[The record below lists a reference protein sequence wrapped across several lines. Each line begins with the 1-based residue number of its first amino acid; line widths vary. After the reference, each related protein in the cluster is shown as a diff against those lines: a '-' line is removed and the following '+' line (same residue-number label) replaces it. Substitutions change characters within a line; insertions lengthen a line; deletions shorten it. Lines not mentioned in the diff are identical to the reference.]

1 MPWSSRVLNRLTIPK
16 DLWRSRENSL
26 QTLDYLEEI
35 LLYIFGGVFE
45 AFLKAFQIFNNLC
58 EVRLKECL
66 EMVDFFTKDIE
77 SQFQSVIEILIESFI
92 RIDWKLHNHER
103 GCAV

>member
-1 MPWSSRVLNRLTIPK
+1 M
-16 DLWRSRENSL
+16 
-26 QTLDYLEEI
+26 
-35 LLYIFGGVFE
+35 E
-45 AFLKAFQIFNNLC
+45 AFLKAFQIFKNLC

-92 RIDWKLHNHER
+92 RI
-103 GCAV
+103 G